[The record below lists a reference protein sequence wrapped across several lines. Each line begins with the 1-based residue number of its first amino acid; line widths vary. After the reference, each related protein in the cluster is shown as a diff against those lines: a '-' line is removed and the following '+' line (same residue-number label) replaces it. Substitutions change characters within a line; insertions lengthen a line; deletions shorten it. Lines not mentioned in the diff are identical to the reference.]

1 MARILVVDDNR
12 MLRVLLT
19 EILRNAGHL
28 VYEAEDGSSGFAQF
42 KARHPDL
49 IVTDY
54 YMPNMDGAELVKAVR
69 QERGASG
76 LTPIIGLAGTVKSE
90 ELLIGAGVNQYLP
103 KPLREAQ
110 LLEAVQKCLLE
121 LAQRATTNDH

>member
-19 EILRNAGHL
+19 EILRHAGHI
-28 VYEAEDGSSGFAQF
+28 VYEAEDGSSGLAQV
-42 KARHPDL
+42 KARRPDL

-54 YMPNMDGAELVKAVR
+54 YMPNMDGAEFVKAVR
-69 QERGASG
+69 QEPGTIG
-76 LTPIIGLAGTVKSE
+76 LTPIIGLAGTSKSE
-90 ELLIGAGVNQYLP
+90 ELLVGAGVNQYLP

-110 LLEAVQKCLLE
+110 LLEAVQKALLE
-121 LAQRATTNDH
+121 LTQRATANDH